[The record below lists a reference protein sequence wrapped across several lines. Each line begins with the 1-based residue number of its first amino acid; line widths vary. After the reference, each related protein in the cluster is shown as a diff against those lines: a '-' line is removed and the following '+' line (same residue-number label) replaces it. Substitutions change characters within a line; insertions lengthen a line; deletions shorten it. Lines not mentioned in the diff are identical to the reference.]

1 MSLSTATMPDTNSL
15 TATRVAVL
23 TTSELPRPG
32 DCCSHH
38 YSYYYGAATATS
50 TGGGGGSSGN
60 LVENV
65 ASPSHSYSSSPG

>member
-1 MSLSTATMPDTNSL
+1 MPDTNSHT

-38 YSYYYGAATATS
+38 YSYYYGAATATT